1 MKAHHLLLAVAALSL
16 LPGTLLAE
24 RTSPLREQSRQ
35 VVEARGFRGLRVE
48 NPRGLV
54 QISPS
59 RDGRIHLTALKLTAS
74 RMSSRAEDFARGTR
88 VETST
93 ESGRFVVRV
102 RYPQRQTLH
111 ASLSQLFHGDFDLPR
126 VEVRLSLEVP
136 PGLPVDLE
144 TTSGDLETSG
154 LTGPQ
159 SLQTTSGDI
168 EVRTAGALLSIVTTS
183 GNVMAS
189 GLGRAQVRSVSGDVT
204 LDAARGPLD
213 IRTTSG
219 DINLS
224 GVEDSLGLSSV
235 SGDIQV
241 DRAPRGLD
249 AGTTSGRIV
258 VDGLAGGL
266 VRLRSTSGDVRFG
279 LDRGLRRA
287 DVSTVSGGITAR
299 LADGLGCDLTLKS
312 TSGTLDSSAPLK
324 IRTVSR
330 NEMSGMVSG
339 GGPPVVLHS
348 LSGDIA
354 VTGGGR

>member
-1 MKAHHLLLAVAALSL
+1 VRARHLLLAIAAIAL

-24 RTSPLREQSRQ
+24 RTTALREQSQQ
-35 VVEARGFRGLRVE
+35 VVEARGLAGLRVE

-54 QISPS
+54 QVRPS
-59 RDGRIHLTALKLTAS
+59 HDGRIHLTALKLA
-74 RMSSRAEDFARGTR
+74 SSRASLQAQDFARGTR

-102 RYPQRQTLH
+102 RYPQRRTLH
-111 ASLSQLFHGDFDLPR
+111 ASLSQLFRGEFDLPR

-136 PGLPVDLE
+136 PSLPVDLE
-144 TTSGDLETSG
+144 TSSGDLETSDLAG
-154 LTGPQ
+154 LQ
-159 SLQTTSGDI
+159 LLQTTSGDI
-168 EVRTAGALLSIVTTS
+168 DVSAAMAPLSITTTS

-189 GLGRAQVRSVSGDVT
+189 GLGRARVRSVSGDVT

-213 IRTTSG
+213 VGTTSG
-219 DINLS
+219 DIHLS
-224 GVEDSLGLSSV
+224 GVADSLRLSSV

-258 VDGLAGGL
+258 VDGLAGGI
-266 VRLRSTSGDVRFG
+266 VRLRSTSGDVHFG
-279 LDRGLRRA
+279 LERGLRRA
-287 DVSTVSGGITAR
+287 DVSTVSGGITVR

-324 IRTVSR
+324 IRSVSR
-330 NEMSGMVSG
+330 HEMSGAVSG

-354 VTGGGR
+354 VTGRGR